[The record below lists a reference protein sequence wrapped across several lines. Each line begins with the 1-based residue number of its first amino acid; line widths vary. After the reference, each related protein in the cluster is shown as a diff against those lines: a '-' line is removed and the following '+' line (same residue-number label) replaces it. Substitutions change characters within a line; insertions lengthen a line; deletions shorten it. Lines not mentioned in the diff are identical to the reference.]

1 VYIEKHQLA
10 FARMM
15 SENKIRKNARTLPS
29 VAGFSIIAVLLV
41 AAVVMTPGANN
52 LLAAGQQP
60 QQDQIQNS
68 QGQQGGQSTTA
79 NVTTPA
85 VSTTSPGSVLRLSNA
100 NIEMD
105 IPMMRGYENG
115 NEIFSIATDASDNQT
130 ATQITNATGF
140 KVNFAP
146 LLADTPENATGKAYI
161 FENGIEGEGLPGF
174 QLPVINARPGQEGYS
189 PLVQINHVTWNE
201 GAQPTELRSEQDII
215 AASDAGQLSIEATDI
230 IVNQPA
236 VQWQDGSLAIR
247 EDAGNITDE
256 SPYMG
261 GGQVTNIDTENMTA
275 TFVAHRG
282 WGPDGKTV
290 YYIVTDAV
298 PEMPANMM
306 GVSFVPADFN
316 LVGTPA
322 APDLFQFMN
331 GINGTGPMG
340 FQAGIGAANADD
352 ENYSPMWRISFIEWN
367 DPSQAKILENQ
378 NDINTMVQEGLITI
392 TPAEEGRHIVNCPFF
407 DEETVFEHQKG
418 SS

>member
-1 VYIEKHQLA
+1 
-10 FARMM
+10 MT
-15 SENKIRKNARTLPS
+15 SENKKITKNARTLPS
-29 VAGFSIIAVLLV
+29 VAGCTVVAVLLV
-41 AAVVMTPGANN
+41 AAVMMTPGANN
-52 LLAAGQQP
+52 LLAAGQPP

-79 NVTTPA
+79 NVTAPA
-85 VSTTSPGSVLRLSNA
+85 ASTTSPGSVLRLSNA

-115 NEIFSIATDASDNQT
+115 NEIFFIATDASDNQT
-130 ATQITNATGF
+130 AVQITNATGF

-146 LLADTPENATGKAYI
+146 LLAEAPENATGKAYI
-161 FENGIEGEGLPGF
+161 FENGVEGEGPLGF

-189 PLVQINHVTWNE
+189 PLLQINLVTWNE
-201 GAQPTELRSEQDII
+201 DAQPTELRSEQDIM
-215 AASDAGQLSIEATDI
+215 AASDAGQLTINQTGVV
-230 IVNQPA
+230 VNHPA
-236 VQWQDGSLAIR
+236 VQWQDGSLPIR
-247 EDAGNITDE
+247 EDADNITDE

-261 GGQVTNIDTENMTA
+261 GGQVTNIDTDNMVA

-298 PEMPANMM
+298 PEDPANMM
-306 GVSFVPADFN
+306 GVPFVPADES

-322 APDLFQFMN
+322 AVDLFQFMN

-340 FQAGIGAANADD
+340 FQAGIGAANPDD
-352 ENYSPMWRISFIEWN
+352 ANYSPMWRISFIEWN
-367 DPSQAKILENQ
+367 DPSQAKVLENQ
-378 NDINTMVQEGLITI
+378 NDINTMLQEGLITL
-392 TPAEEGRHIVNCPFF
+392 TPAMEGRHIVNCPFF
-407 DEETVFEHQKG
+407 DVETVFEHQKG